1 MKRFAYAAAST
12 LTVAGWD
19 FPHYICFSFFLLASD
34 LEALRPGQVHCVGW
48 KRQTVALKN
57 IAAASR
63 QTQGSAR
70 PLECRSVWW
79 RWLISPSQV
88 WGARVTEF
96 WPHREHLRQISANA
110 SPATVAAK
118 SLHPLTVS
126 EVTGTPWRDKLLLF
140 HLPPP
145 PGPLCSP
152 CASCGRLRHTGCK
165 GWGDANW
172 CVGFGEQGGR
182 RSSWMSCQSELALTQ
197 QTSHSQLSLSS
208 PRGCEIKTRGH
219 DMTFIVKT
227 PLGITFLKRNS
238 RFPLP

>member
-19 FPHYICFSFFLLASD
+19 FPHHICFSFFPSGLRSGGTRARAG
-34 LEALRPGQVHCVGW
+34 ALRRMKTPNGG
-48 KRQTVALKN
+48 AKN
-57 IAAASR
+57 C
-63 QTQGSAR
+63 QTQGGAR
-70 PLECRSVWW
+70 SLECRSVRW
-79 RWLISPSQV
+79 RWLISPYQV

-96 WPHREHLRQISANA
+96 WPHREHLRQISAHA
-110 SPATVAAK
+110 SRATVAAK

-126 EVTGTPWRDKLLLF
+126 EVTGTPCRDKLLLF

-145 PGPLCSP
+145 PGPLCPP
-152 CASCGRLRHTGCK
+152 CSSCGRLRHTGCK

-182 RSSWMSCQSELALTQ
+182 RSSRMSCQSELALTQ
-197 QTSHSQLSLSS
+197 LTSHSQLSLSS

-219 DMTFIVKT
+219 HMTFIVKT
-227 PLGITFLKRNS
+227 PLGITFPKRNS
-238 RFPLP
+238 RLPLP